1 MTELL
6 ETQIAIGYLIYFTVV
21 KHDSSCVPVSCTD
34 QLFCISVSER
44 GRGGIPPVWECEVE
58 SGKIKPQF
66 NSHPRERAV
75 RMFAGRTVTFDP
87 DPPTHIPPHRFSSLT
102 SPLTNESSPPS
113 HCIST
118 CSTLPTPPPTPP
130 PPSFPPPGRRVHRL
144 SGGSV
149 FWGRR
154 ERWRPGERGLPQPPT
169 IPLAPH

>member
-21 KHDSSCVPVSCTD
+21 KHDSSCVPAVSCTD

-44 GRGGIPPVWECEVE
+44 GGGGGIPPVWECEVE
-58 SGKIKPQF
+58 SGKIKAQF
-66 NSHPRERAV
+66 NSCPQGRAV

-87 DPPTHIPPHRFSSLT
+87 DPPTYTPHHHHHRFSSLT

-149 FWGRR
+149 F
-154 ERWRPGERGLPQPPT
+154 
-169 IPLAPH
+169 